1 MSQKL
6 FDRITERQKARA
18 EAERDVKAYLARNP
32 EASAV
37 QVRYAMRTKWK
48 DRYGAAAP
56 AWLALLLQLL
66 PLILKI
72 FGIE

>member
-6 FDRITERQKARA
+6 FDRIAERQKASA

-32 EASAV
+32 EASAK
-37 QVRYAMRTKWK
+37 QVRAAMREKWQG
-48 DRYGAAAP
+48 RYGAASP

-66 PLILKI
+66 PLILKM

>member
-1 MSQKL
+1 MVRIM
-6 FDRITERQKARA
+6 DRIQERQRARS
-18 EAERDVKAYLARNP
+18 EAERDVKAFLSRNP
-32 EASAV
+32 DASAKE
-37 QVRYAMRTKWK
+37 VRAAMREKWQG
-48 DRYGAAAP
+48 RYGAASP